1 MAIPRPSMKKKHK
14 YTIIGAAYALASLAV
29 GADLST
35 TVTLVALAPAVIIT
49 CFYGYTLAGK
59 FKSRG

>member
-1 MAIPRPSMKKKHK
+1 MKKKHK